1 MALLDYTHRKA
12 ITFGAAVLLLFV
24 LFPTAFTVL
33 FPASDEISYSAGISS
48 STCGG
53 FFVDA
58 DSDGAN
64 CTTRYSI
71 VVGNTGVNRQEII
84 TLEVS
89 GVPAVLPLGW
99 NVLDIVATSVRTP
112 APQIF
117 EIPLNYGRRIVIE
130 GLAPNRL
137 VEFTLVAR
145 GMESVDLLNGIT
157 VSVQATGRVIN
168 NDPTLTVISRFIKN
182 VFGIFGF

>member
-1 MALLDYTHRKA
+1 MAILDYTHKKA
-12 ITFGAAVLLLFV
+12 ITFGLGVLALFV
-24 LFPTAFTVL
+24 IFPTTFTVL

-53 FFVDA
+53 FFVA
-58 DSDGAN
+58 EDSDGSN
-64 CTTRYSI
+64 CTTRYGI

-84 TLEVS
+84 TLEVN

-99 NVLDIVATSVRTP
+99 SVLDIVATSVQAP
-112 APQIF
+112 APVIT

-137 VEFTLVAR
+137 VDFTLAAR
-145 GMESVDLLNGIT
+145 GMESVDLLKGIT
-157 VSVQATGRVIN
+157 LSVQAKGRVID
-168 NDPTLTVISRFIKN
+168 NDPTLTVISRFFKN
-182 VFGIFGF
+182 VVGIFGI